1 MHATRTVKMNSK
13 LLNKK
18 QIAPACEYC
27 AHGTVSP
34 DEKSVL
40 CPKKGIMRRTS
51 SCRKFVYDPLKRQPK
66 LPMELPE
73 FDASE
78 FEL

>member
-1 MHATRTVKMNSK
+1 MKSK

-27 AHGTVSP
+27 SFGTVSP
-34 DEKSVL
+34 DEQSVL

-66 LPMELPE
+66 LPVELPE